1 LFLFSDFNQDGKPD
15 NISFMIKRVKVHSNP
30 DPTYKFLGNYG
41 VEKFLEIFS
50 GKSKSTK
57 YRHTQSSYSVNFIL
71 FGKEN
76 ILPGY
81 KMILLL
87 NWYFYALKGQ
97 HKRPFNTTGAIFYA
111 FIFTSKLMGFC
122 FLFYLFFSF
131 KIPFITAA
139 SKSTTNVT

>member
-1 LFLFSDFNQDGKPD
+1 MLFILYHILFSDFNQDGKPD

-57 YRHTQSSYSVNFIL
+57 YKHTLGSYSLNFT
-71 FGKEN
+71 FSKVN
-76 ILPGY
+76 ILAGY

-97 HKRPFNTTGAIFYA
+97 HKRPFNTTGAIFMH
-111 FIFTSKLMGFC
+111 L
-122 FLFYLFFSF
+122 FLRLY
-131 KIPFITAA
+131 
-139 SKSTTNVT
+139 